1 MLTSRPSPAM
11 FNVIMAVVILAALL
25 VTSAQPRA
33 AMPQIGLLEP
43 GHPAVRSHLVEAF
56 RQGLH
61 ELGYEQNRDI
71 SVEVYYAE
79 GKLDRLPDLA
89 AELVK
94 RKVDII
100 VAATTPGILAAQK
113 ATGTIPI
120 VMTTV
125 GDPVATGMV
134 ASLARPGGNITG
146 LTIVAPQLSAERLK
160 LLKEAVPKIS
170 HVAVLWDS
178 ANAHEVI
185 GFSEA
190 EDAAQA
196 LGVRL
201 LSLEVRSPDEFEGA
215 FAAMTRQGV
224 DGLFVFENATNTNYR
239 KHIVALAAQM
249 QLPAMYGLREYV
261 EAGGLMSYGPS
272 LLSNYRRAASFVDKI
287 LKGAKP
293 AELPV
298 EQPTTFDL
306 VINLKTAQALG
317 VAIPPTLLFRA
328 TEVIK

>member
-1 MLTSRPSPAM
+1 MLTSRLSPAM
-11 FNVIMAVVILAALL
+11 FNVIMAVVLLAALL
-25 VTSAQPRA
+25 VTGAQPRT

-56 RQGLH
+56 RQGLR
-61 ELGYEQNRDI
+61 ELGYEQDRNI
-71 SVEVYYAE
+71 VVEAYYAE
-79 GKLDRLPDLA
+79 GKFDQLPDLA

-100 VAATTPGILAAQK
+100 VAATTPAILAAQK
-113 ATGTIPI
+113 ATSTIPI

-178 ANAHEVI
+178 SNAHEVI

-201 LSLEVRSPDEFEGA
+201 LSLEVRSPAEFEGA

-249 QLPAMYGLREYV
+249 QLPAMYGLREYT

>member
-1 MLTSRPSPAM
+1 MLTSRPSPAL
-11 FNVIMAVVILAALL
+11 FIVIMALVILTAPLISS
-25 VTSAQPRA
+25 TQPRA
-33 AMPQIGLLEP
+33 TMPQIGLLEP

-56 RQGLH
+56 RQGLR
-61 ELGYEQNRDI
+61 ELGYEQDRNI
-71 SVEVYYAE
+71 VIEVYYAE
-79 GKLDRLPDLA
+79 GKLDRLPTLA

-113 ATGTIPI
+113 ATGTI

-146 LTIVAPQLSAERLK
+146 LTIVAPQLRAERLK
-160 LLKEAVPKIS
+160 LLNDAVPRIS

-185 GFSEA
+185 GFSKAQETA
-190 EDAAQA
+190 ET

-215 FAAMTRQGV
+215 FAAMTRGGV

-239 KHIVALAAQM
+239 KQIVALAAQM
-249 QLPAMYGLREYV
+249 QLPAMYGLREYA
-261 EAGGLMSYGPS
+261 EAGGLISYGPS

-317 VAIPPTLLFRA
+317 LTISPTLLFRA
-328 TEVIK
+328 TEVIQ

>member
-1 MLTSRPSPAM
+1 MLTSRPSPAL
-11 FNVIMAVVILAALL
+11 FIVIMAFVILTAPLI
-25 VTSAQPRA
+25 SSPQPRA
-33 AMPQIGLLEP
+33 TMPQIGLLEP

-56 RQGLH
+56 RQGLR
-61 ELGYEQNRDI
+61 ELGYEQDRNI
-71 SVEVYYAE
+71 VIEVYYAE
-79 GKLDRLPDLA
+79 GKLDRLPALA

-100 VAATTPGILAAQK
+100 VAATT
-113 ATGTIPI
+113 
-120 VMTTV
+120 
-125 GDPVATGMV
+125 
-134 ASLARPGGNITG
+134 PGGNITG

-160 LLKEAVPKIS
+160 LLKDAVPKIS

-178 ANAHEVI
+178 TNAHEVI
-185 GFSEA
+185 GFSEVQEAA
-190 EDAAQA
+190 EA
-196 LGVRL
+196 LGMRL

-215 FAAMTRQGV
+215 FAAMTRGGV
-224 DGLFVFENATNTNYR
+224 DALFVFENATNTNYR
-239 KHIVALAAQM
+239 KQIVALAAQM
-249 QLPAMYGLREYV
+249 QLPAMYGLREYT

-317 VAIPPTLLFRA
+317 LTISPTLLFRA

>member
-1 MLTSRPSPAM
+1 MLTSRPSPAL
-11 FNVIMAVVILAALL
+11 FIVIMALVILTAPLISS
-25 VTSAQPRA
+25 TQPRA
-33 AMPQIGLLEP
+33 TMPQIGLLEP

-56 RQGLH
+56 RQGLR
-61 ELGYEQNRDI
+61 ELGYEQDRNI
-71 SVEVYYAE
+71 VIEVYYAE
-79 GKLDRLPDLA
+79 GKLDRLPTLA

-113 ATGTIPI
+113 ATGTI

-146 LTIVAPQLSAERLK
+146 LTIVAPQLRAERLK
-160 LLKEAVPKIS
+160 LLNDAVPRIS

-190 EDAAQA
+190 QETAET

-215 FAAMTRQGV
+215 FAAMTRGGV

-239 KHIVALAAQM
+239 KQIVALAAQM
-249 QLPAMYGLREYV
+249 QLPAMYGLREYA
-261 EAGGLMSYGPS
+261 EAGGLIS
-272 LLSNYRRAASFVDKI
+272 
-287 LKGAKP
+287 
-293 AELPV
+293 
-298 EQPTTFDL
+298 
-306 VINLKTAQALG
+306 
-317 VAIPPTLLFRA
+317 
-328 TEVIK
+328 

>member
-1 MLTSRPSPAM
+1 MLTSRPSPAL
-11 FNVIMAVVILAALL
+11 FIVIMALVILTAPLISS
-25 VTSAQPRA
+25 TQPRA
-33 AMPQIGLLEP
+33 TMPQIGLLEP

-56 RQGLH
+56 RQGLR
-61 ELGYEQNRDI
+61 ELGYEQDRNI
-71 SVEVYYAE
+71 VIEVYYAE
-79 GKLDRLPDLA
+79 GKLDRLPTLA

-113 ATGTIPI
+113 ATGTI

-146 LTIVAPQLSAERLK
+146 LTIVAPQLRAERLK
-160 LLKEAVPKIS
+160 LLNDAVPRIS

-190 EDAAQA
+190 QETAET

-215 FAAMTRQGV
+215 FAAMTRGGV

-239 KHIVALAAQM
+239 KQIVALAAQM
-249 QLPAMYGLREYV
+249 QLPAMYGLREYA
-261 EAGGLMSYGPS
+261 EAGGLISYGPS

-317 VAIPPTLLFRA
+317 LTISPTLLFRA